1 MDAYQKLFDTFD
13 KQDDGSFLYPKDYAG
28 AYIEGDKLIIML
40 TSVNEQSIA
49 NYNAIYPEY
58 ISTVIYQ
65 EAKYALNQLCEIQ
78 QIGHELLEDFSIAS
92 YGVDEKNN
100 ETFIQVPEEEMEDL
114 TQTIKKM
121 RFSVPITI
129 ERSVGENV
137 TTVAIPLEGGMAI
150 SNSIGTFS
158 ICIGGTYAGKNAI
171 LTCGH
176 DFKAN
181 KPVNL
186 GSASLAAPMIGTTT
200 YVRCNPYATA
210 NPGKNALGDFSIV
223 LLNSSY
229 QPTNKMK
236 SENSTVY
243 ATGTYSSVPVGTSI
257 YKYGQKSK
265 YSYGTVSRTNIT
277 VVYKNGAGLNTY
289 EVSGITQSYMQ
300 NSSGTNA
307 VETGDSGGCVYTK
320 SGSNYMISGTVSGAT
335 VIDGMSIIHVMYSS
349 PIYYAIDQGFTPKLN
364 NASD

>member
-1 MDAYQKLFDTFD
+1 MSSD
-13 KQDDGSFLYPKDYAG
+13 
-28 AYIEGDKLIIML
+28 
-40 TSVNEQSIA
+40 
-49 NYNAIYPEY
+49 AIYPEY

-137 TTVAIPLEGGMAI
+137 TTAAIPLEGGMAI

-210 NPGKNALGDFSIV
+210 NPG
-223 LLNSSY
+223 
-229 QPTNKMK
+229 
-236 SENSTVY
+236 
-243 ATGTYSSVPVGTSI
+243 
-257 YKYGQKSK
+257 
-265 YSYGTVSRTNIT
+265 
-277 VVYKNGAGLNTY
+277 
-289 EVSGITQSYMQ
+289 
-300 NSSGTNA
+300 TNA